1 MNVKQEE
8 HQLGFL
14 SEGFLPIRRISGAPG
29 PEKGAAQSLQRGSCG
44 ISLKTRRPARSL
56 EWPRLRRSR
65 QNSSFSLLGG
75 ASRLTTHLGSHGQSS
90 KATRVRDLDRVACR
104 EDRVLACPTPARGIQ
119 HVDVCVRDVSRSL
132 AFYLGILGPLGLEED
147 LRVPS
152 YRGTEEVVYL
162 RFGEQNLGLRPA
174 DGGEHTYYGV
184 GIEHLAF
191 EVERREEVDEA
202 FERCRQLGARIHY
215 PPEEDRD
222 LDEYYAFFVFDPDGF
237 RIEVFCAKAA
247 ESAESRWT
255 PRQP

>member
-1 MNVKQEE
+1 MPSASAVEPRMSANSNVHSISAPPWWSVMNLKHEA
-8 HQLGFL
+8 HQFGFL
-14 SEGFLPIRRISGAPG
+14 SEGVLPISRISGAPT
-29 PEKGAAQSLQRGSCG
+29 PENGAAQSLQRGSCG
-44 ISLKTRRPARSL
+44 ISLRTRRAACSL
-56 EWPRLRRSR
+56 ECPPLRKSR

-75 ASRLTTHLGSHGQSS
+75 VSGLTAPLGSHGQSS
-90 KATRVRDLDRVACR
+90 KTTRVRDLRRVACR
-104 EDRVLACPTPARGIQ
+104 EVRALACPMPARGIQ
-119 HVDVCVRDVSRSL
+119 H
-132 AFYLGILGPLGLEED
+132 
-147 LRVPS
+147 
-152 YRGTEEVVYL
+152 VYL

-174 DGGEHTYYGV
+174 DGGEHTYYDV

-222 LDEYYAFFVFDPDGF
+222 LDDYYAFFVFDPDGF